1 LRRNH
6 QLFPWICVW
15 DDHET
20 ADNSW
25 MHGAVNHNEGE
36 GEWQDRMDY
45 GKKAYFEWLPIRET
59 GIVDPYQIYRAIPMA
74 VILI

>member
-15 DDHET
+15 DDRET
-20 ADNSW
+20 ADSW

-45 GKKAYFEWLPIRET
+45 GKSIF
-59 GIVDPYQIYRAIPMA
+59 
-74 VILI
+74 

>member
-1 LRRNH
+1 MT
-6 QLFPWICVW
+6 C
-15 DDHET
+15 ET

-45 GKKAYFEWLPIRET
+45 GKSIF
-59 GIVDPYQIYRAIPMA
+59 
-74 VILI
+74 